1 MGDGFNLFTQAADVD
16 VHSPWSDEAI
26 TPPNLVKK
34 PIAVEDMPRVRSQ
47 IVQELEF
54 QRTQLHRL
62 ATDGHLLSSRIEV
75 KAPGLHHLPL
85 FCHALLP
92 AQNRSNAGH
101 QLPRAE
107 GFDHIVVPANLKAE
121 NSIHFLTLGREEDY
135 RQSPQAIIGA
145 EALANAKP
153 VFVRQ
158 KNVQKEY
165 VGRVTTKI
173 IEPLTSSPET
183 FDLEPFLAKV
193 VTD

>member
-1 MGDGFNLFTQAADVD
+1 MGDCFNLFTQAADVD
-16 VHSPWSDEAI
+16 VHSPWSDEAVAA
-26 TPPNLVKK
+26 PDLVKK
-34 PIAVEDMPRVRSQ
+34 PIAVENMTRMRSQ

-62 ATDGHLLSSRIEV
+62 ATNGHLLSSRIEPN
-75 KAPGLHHLPL
+75 APGLHHLSL
-85 FCHALLP
+85 FCHTLLP
-92 AQNRSNAGH
+92 AQNRSDACH

-107 GFDHIVVPANLKAE
+107 GFDHIVVPTYLEAE
-121 NSIHFLTLGREEDY
+121 NSIHFLTLGGEEDY
-135 RQSPQAIIGA
+135 RQSPQVIVGA
-145 EALANAKP
+145 EALANVKP

-158 KNVQKEY
+158 KNVQKHY

-183 FDLEPFLAKV
+183 FDLKPFLAKV

>member
-1 MGDGFNLFTQAADVD
+1 MGDCFNLFTQAADVD
-16 VHSPWSDEAI
+16 VHSPWSDEAVAA
-26 TPPNLVKK
+26 PDLVKK
-34 PIAVEDMPRVRSQ
+34 PVAVKYMTRVRSQ
-47 IVQELEF
+47 IEQELEF
-54 QRTQLHRL
+54 QRTQLHRP
-62 ATDGHLLSSRIEV
+62 ATNGHLLSSRIEA
-75 KAPGLHHLPL
+75 KASDLHHLPL

-92 AQNRSNAGH
+92 AQNRSDAGH
-101 QLPRAE
+101 QLSRAE

-135 RQSPQAIIGA
+135 RQSPQALVGA

-158 KNVQKEY
+158 KDVQKEY

-173 IEPLTSSPET
+173 IEPLASSPET

-193 VTD
+193 VAD

>member
-1 MGDGFNLFTQAADVD
+1 MGDCFNLFTQAADMD
-16 VHSPWSDEAI
+16 VHSPWSNEAV
-26 TPPNLVKK
+26 TPPDLVKK
-34 PIAVEDMPRVRSQ
+34 PIAVKYMTRVRSQ

-62 ATDGHLLSSRIEV
+62 ATNDHLLSSRIEPE
-75 KAPGLHHLPL
+75 APGVHHLPL

-92 AQNRSNAGH
+92 AQDRSDAGH
-101 QLPRAE
+101 QLPRTE
-107 GFDHIVVPANLKAE
+107 GFDHIVVPTYLKAE

-135 RQSPQAIIGA
+135 RQSLQAIVGA
-145 EALANAKP
+145 ETLANAKP